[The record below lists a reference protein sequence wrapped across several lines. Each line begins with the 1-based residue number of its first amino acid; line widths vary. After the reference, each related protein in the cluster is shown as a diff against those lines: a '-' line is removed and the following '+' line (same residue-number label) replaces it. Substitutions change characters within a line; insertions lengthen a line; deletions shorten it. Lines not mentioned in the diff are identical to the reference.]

1 MLKMNRFWLS
11 TTHIRVK
18 PRPFGV
24 QVQIQITWLNRH
36 QIMVYFYYGSFFCL
50 MIMSDSNAAE
60 PSKITADL

>member
-1 MLKMNRFWLS
+1 MLKMNHFWLS

-36 QIMVYFYYGSFFCL
+36 QVMVYFYYGSLFA
-50 MIMSDSNAAE
+50 S
-60 PSKITADL
+60 